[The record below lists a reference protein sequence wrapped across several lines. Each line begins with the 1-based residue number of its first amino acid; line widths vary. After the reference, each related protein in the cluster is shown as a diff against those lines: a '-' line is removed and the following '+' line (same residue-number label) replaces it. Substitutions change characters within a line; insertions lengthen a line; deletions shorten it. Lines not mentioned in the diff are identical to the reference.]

1 MTGLID
7 VLYPLDEG
15 ARLTGA
21 WLDARSGATPIAD
34 RCLVAHFVELP
45 DGAQGETESRFVSQH
60 LGLAAAGI
68 HGVQMDGSPWLLV
81 LQSAPRDDVE
91 SWRPFTIMSE
101 EWLRLLELTVG
112 WRSIH
117 VGDWIPREILRPYM
131 FAGLDSDDLLDWS
144 LRDAIG
150 GLIGDLV
157 GYDVQRFA
165 HARLVRCA
173 FKDEDHDCTGDVL
186 GDVMVWWTASV
197 GQRDAPCVSET
208 SLLRRPPRGT
218 STASPPA
225 CAQSPCSQ

>member
-7 VLYPLDEG
+7 VLHPLDEG

-34 RCLVAHFVELP
+34 RCLVAHFVQLP

-68 HGVQMDGSPWLLV
+68 HGVQMGGSQWLLV
-81 LQSAPRDDVE
+81 LQSAPHDDVE
-91 SWRPFTIMSE
+91 SWRAYTIMSE

-112 WRSIH
+112 WRSFH

-131 FAGLDSDDLLDWS
+131 FAGLDMDDMLDWS

-150 GLIGDLV
+150 GLIGELV
-157 GYDVQRFA
+157 GYDVERFA
-165 HARLVRCA
+165 RARLVRCA
-173 FKDEDHDCTGDVL
+173 FKDEDHDCKSDVL
-186 GDVMVWWTASV
+186 DDVMVWWMTSV
-197 GQRDAPCVSET
+197 GQRDAPDKT
-208 SLLRRPPRGT
+208 
-218 STASPPA
+218 
-225 CAQSPCSQ
+225 